1 MSNHHHDYDFDEL
14 ENFGDLAPI
23 RIRNMPR
30 ARSTS
35 GKPRRSKP
43 QSRKASNIDEQALV
57 ELAEGEEN
65 FDFSYTASRHE
76 REWILNSLGGF
87 YDGQWIDDVL
97 RLVKGGKEAH
107 VYQCLANSSVEGLHQ
122 PYIAAK
128 VYRPR
133 RFRNLRNDHMYRE
146 GRDLL
151 DSDGRLITDDG
162 MLHAIHLKT
171 SYGQDLL
178 HASWIEHEYNALKVL
193 HNAGADVPTPLERGN
208 NAILMA
214 FVGDEMAPAPTLN
227 SVDLEPEEAGSLF
240 ERVMHNIELMLAKDL
255 IHGDLSAFNI
265 LYWQGEITLIDF
277 PQVVA
282 PRINSNAFRIFE
294 RDIVRICEYFNRQG
308 IHSSPKKIARELW
321 TAYGFS
327 PEIEA

>member
-1 MSNHHHDYDFDEL
+1 MSNHHSDNDLDEFDDFEGL
-14 ENFGDLAPI
+14 PP
-23 RIRNMPR
+23 IRNMPR
-30 ARSTS
+30 VKS
-35 GKPRRSKP
+35 GTGKQRRSKP
-43 QSRKASNIDEQALV
+43 RSVKYPNVVEHALIELSDE
-57 ELAEGEEN
+57 EEN
-65 FDFSYTASRHE
+65 FDFSYAASHHE

-87 YDGQWIDDVL
+87 YEGQWLDDVV

-107 VYQCLANSSVEGLHQ
+107 VYQCLANPSVDGLSQ

-146 GRDLL
+146 GRNLL

-162 MLHAIHLKT
+162 MLHAIHRRT
-171 SYGQDLL
+171 AYGQDLL
-178 HASWIEHEYNALKVL
+178 HTSWIEHEYNALKVL
-193 HNAGADVPTPLERGN
+193 HVAGADVPMPLERGN

-214 FVGDEMAPAPTLN
+214 YVGDDLTPAPTLN
-227 SVDLEPEEAGSLF
+227 SVNLDPGEAGLLF
-240 ERVMHNIELMLAKDL
+240 KRVMHNVELMLANDL

-265 LYWQGEITLIDF
+265 LYWQGSITLIDF

-282 PRINSNAFRIFE
+282 PRINNNAFRIFE

-308 IHSSPKKIARELW
+308 APSSPKRIARDLW
-321 TAYGFS
+321 TAYGHRS
-327 PEIEA
+327 EPIA